1 MYYFLVNAFLYEL
14 HIVFVVGIIFMMALT
29 SSVGGL
35 YFCISFIIKINNS
48 VKLSYILLAED
59 FKLIHS

>member
-1 MYYFLVNAFLYEL
+1 
-14 HIVFVVGIIFMMALT
+14 MMALT